1 MSGFE
6 VHPIG
11 TRKRLA
17 ELEEMLTVV
26 AGLVNA
32 LRSPGAPP
40 AKEPEPVDDE
50 ALVSVVDDWL
60 HQFVHP
66 DLDCT
71 EEARELV
78 RRLYAKAVQL

>member
-1 MSGFE
+1 MSDFE

-11 TRKRLA
+11 TAKRLA
-17 ELEEMLTVV
+17 ELEAMLTVV

-32 LRSPGAPP
+32 LRSPGAPQV
-40 AKEPEPVDDE
+40 KEPEPVDDE

-71 EEARELV
+71 EEARDLI
-78 RRLYAKAVQL
+78 RRLYAKAVQ